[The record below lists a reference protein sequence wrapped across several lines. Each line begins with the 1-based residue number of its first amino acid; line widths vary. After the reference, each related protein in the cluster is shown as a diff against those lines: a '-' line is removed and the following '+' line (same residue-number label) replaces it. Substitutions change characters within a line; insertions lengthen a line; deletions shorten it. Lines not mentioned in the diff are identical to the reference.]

1 MPTECIPDSFD
12 FGTVERRVVVGAFDG
27 GTITSDAGAL
37 LLGQTDKAIRLVSRL
52 AECFQDGRNR
62 AFVVHQLPALLRQR
76 IFGIALGYEDIVD
89 HDQLR
94 HDPVLGVL
102 GGTVTAKRRDC
113 AALAGKS
120 TLNRLEHAAKVGSD
134 PYHKITHDP
143 AAIERLFVTLMMEA
157 HGADGPA
164 ESGLASGK
172 AGHAKRHENKPPRRL
187 IIDLDATH
195 DPIHGEQE
203 GRHFN
208 AFYDCHCYLPLY
220 VFAGRHLLA
229 AKLRGADKDAAD
241 GAKGE
246 IARIV
251 AQIRECWPHV
261 RIILRADSGFAR
273 DDLMAWCED
282 NGVDYIF
289 GLARNTRLVGAIK
302 RELVLA
308 RRASRRSG
316 RAERRFAILEKWDT
330 REGWAKPR
338 KVVAK
343 AEWTPDVEGVATK
356 VGKAN
361 PRFIVTSL
369 HWSDGDAATLY
380 EDIYCAR
387 GEMENRI
394 KECQADLFADRTSA
408 ASMRANQLRLW
419 FAAFAYVAMAALR
432 RIGLAGTELS
442 RATCGTIRLKLLKIG
457 ALISQ
462 SVRRVKIAFASS
474 CPQQATFAIAYHR
487 LRCAAA

>member
-1 MPTECIPDSFD
+1 MPTQCILDSFD
-12 FGTVERRVVVGAFDG
+12 FGSVERRTVVGAFDG

-37 LLGQTDKAIRLVSRL
+37 LLGQTDTAIRLVSRL
-52 AECFQDGRNR
+52 ADCFQDARCP
-62 AFVVHQLPALLRQR
+62 ALVVHQLPAMLSQR

-94 HDPVLGVL
+94 HDPVFGVL
-102 GGTVTAKRRDC
+102 GGALTSKRSDC

-143 AAIERLFVTLMMEA
+143 AAIERLFVTLMMDAYAPVGTGQLEA
-157 HGADGPA
+157 QQ
-164 ESGLASGK
+164 E
-172 AGHAKRHENKPPRRL
+172 PPRRL

-208 AFYDCHCYLPLY
+208 AFYDCYCYLPLY

-229 AKLRGADKDAAD
+229 AKLRSADKDAAD
-241 GAKGE
+241 GAKEE

-251 AQIRECWPHV
+251 AQIRARWPDV

-273 DDLMAWCED
+273 DDLMEWCE
-282 NGVDYIF
+282 NNSVDYIF
-289 GLARNTRLVGAIK
+289 GLARNVRLVGAIK

-316 RAERRFAILEKWDT
+316 RAERRFAVLENWDT
-330 REGWAKPR
+330 REGWARPR

-343 AEWTPDVEGVATK
+343 AEWLDD
-356 VGKAN
+356 KAN

-369 HWSDGDAATLY
+369 HWSDGDARKLY

-394 KECQADLFADRTSA
+394 KECQADLFAGRTSA

-432 RIGLAGTELS
+432 RIGLAGTELA

-457 ALISQ
+457 ALITT
-462 SVRRVKIAFASS
+462 SVRRVKVAFASS

-487 LRCAAA
+487 LRSVAA

>member
-1 MPTECIPDSFD
+1 MPTECNRDSLE
-12 FGTVERRVVVGAFDG
+12 FGTVERRNVVGAFDG

-37 LLGQTDKAIRLVSRL
+37 LLGQTDQAIRLVSRL
-52 AECFQDGRNR
+52 ANCFQDGRNP
-62 AFVVHQLPALLRQR
+62 AFVVHQLPAMLRQR

-102 GGTVTAKRRDC
+102 GGALTSKRSDC

-143 AAIERLFVTLMMEA
+143 AAIERLFVTLMMDDHDE
-157 HGADGPA
+157 
-164 ESGLASGK
+164 
-172 AGHAKRHENKPPRRL
+172 PPRRL
-187 IIDLDATH
+187 TIDIDATH

-208 AFYDCHCYLPLY
+208 AFYDCYCYLPLY
-220 VFAGRHLLA
+220 IFCGRHLLA

-241 GAKGE
+241 GAKPE

-251 AQIRECWPHV
+251 DQIRGRWPDV

-273 DDLMAWCED
+273 DDLMEWCES

-289 GLARNTRLVGAIK
+289 GLARNVRLVGAIK

-316 RAERRFAILEKWDT
+316 RAERRFAVLDNWDT
-330 REGWAKPR
+330 RDGWAQPR

-343 AEWTPDVEGVATK
+343 AEWTE
-356 VGKAN
+356 GKAN

-369 HWSDGDAATLY
+369 HWSDGDARKLY

-394 KECQADLFADRTSA
+394 KECQADLFAGRTSA
-408 ASMRANQLRLW
+408 ATMRANQLRLW
-419 FAAFAYVAMAALR
+419 FAAFAYVVMAALR
-432 RIGLAGTELS
+432 RIGLIGTDLS

-457 ALISQ
+457 ALITT
-462 SVRRVKIAFASS
+462 SVRRVKVAFASS
-474 CPQQATFAIAYHR
+474 CPYQATFVIAHHR
-487 LRCAAA
+487 LRSAAA

>member
-1 MPTECIPDSFD
+1 MPTECNRDSLE
-12 FGTVERRVVVGAFDG
+12 FGTVERRNVVGAFDG

-37 LLGQTDKAIRLVSRL
+37 LLGQTDQAIRLVSRL
-52 AECFQDGRNR
+52 ANCFQDGRNP
-62 AFVVHQLPALLRQR
+62 AFVVHQLPAMLRQR

-102 GGTVTAKRRDC
+102 GGALTSKRSDC

-143 AAIERLFVTLMMEA
+143 AAIERLFVTLMMDDHDE
-157 HGADGPA
+157 
-164 ESGLASGK
+164 
-172 AGHAKRHENKPPRRL
+172 PPRRL
-187 IIDLDATH
+187 TIDIDATH

-208 AFYDCHCYLPLY
+208 AFYDCYCYLPLY
-220 VFAGRHLLA
+220 IFCGRHLLA

-241 GAKGE
+241 GAKPE

-251 AQIRECWPHV
+251 DQIRGRWPDV

-273 DDLMAWCED
+273 DDLMEWCEE

-289 GLARNTRLVGAIK
+289 GLARNVRLVGAIK

-316 RAERRFAILEKWDT
+316 RAERRFAVLDNWDT
-330 REGWAKPR
+330 RDGWAQPR

-343 AEWTPDVEGVATK
+343 AEWTE
-356 VGKAN
+356 GKAN

-369 HWSDGDAATLY
+369 HWSDGDARKLY

-394 KECQADLFADRTSA
+394 KECQADLFAGRTSA
-408 ASMRANQLRLW
+408 ATMRANQLRLW
-419 FAAFAYVAMAALR
+419 FAAFAYVVMAALR
-432 RIGLAGTELS
+432 RIGLVGTDLS

-457 ALISQ
+457 ALITI
-462 SVRRVKIAFASS
+462 SVRRVKVAFASS
-474 CPQQATFAIAYHR
+474 CPYQATFVIAHHR
-487 LRCAAA
+487 LRSAAA

>member
-1 MPTECIPDSFD
+1 MPTECNRDSFD
-12 FGTVERRVVVGAFDG
+12 FGTVERRIVVGAFDG

-37 LLGQTDKAIRLVSRL
+37 LLGQTDKAIGLVSRL
-52 AECFQDGRNR
+52 AACFQDARCP
-62 AFVVHQLPALLRQR
+62 ALTVHALPALLSQR

-102 GGTVTAKRRDC
+102 GGTLTAKRSNC

-120 TLNRLEHAAKVGSD
+120 TLNRLEHAAKVGAD

-143 AAIERLFVTLMMEA
+143 AAIERLFVTLMLEA
-157 HGADGPA
+157 HDA
-164 ESGLASGK
+164 
-172 AGHAKRHENKPPRRL
+172 PPRQL
-187 IIDLDATH
+187 IIDIDATH

-203 GRHFN
+203 GGHFN
-208 AFYDCHCYLPLY
+208 AFYDCYCYLPLY
-220 VFAGRHLLA
+220 IFAGRHLLA
-229 AKLRGADKDAAD
+229 AKLRSADKDAAD
-241 GAKGE
+241 GAKE
-246 IARIV
+246 EVARIV
-251 AQIRECWPHV
+251 AQIRESWPEV

-273 DDLMAWCED
+273 DDLMKWCEN
-282 NGVDYIF
+282 NGVDFIF
-289 GLARNTRLVGAIK
+289 GLARNVRLVGAIK

-308 RRASRRSG
+308 RRASQRSG
-316 RAERRFAILEKWDT
+316 RAERRFAVLEDWDT
-330 REGWAKPR
+330 REGWARPR

-343 AEWTPDVEGVATK
+343 AEWTEGK
-356 VGKAN
+356 SN

-369 HWSDGDAATLY
+369 HWTDGDARKLY

-394 KECQADLFADRTSA
+394 KECQSDLFAGRTSA

-432 RIGLAGTELS
+432 RIGLLGTELAQ
-442 RATCGTIRLKLLKIG
+442 ATCGTIRLKLLKIG
-457 ALISQ
+457 ALITT
-462 SVRRVKIAFASS
+462 SVRRVRIAFASS
-474 CPQQATFAIAYHR
+474 CPHQATFAIAQER
-487 LRCAAA
+487 LRRAAA

>member
-1 MPTECIPDSFD
+1 MPTECNPDSFE
-12 FGTVERRVVVGAFDG
+12 FGTVERRQIVGSFDG
-27 GTITSDAGAL
+27 GEITSDAGAL
-37 LLGQTDKAIRLVSRL
+37 LLGETDKAIGLVSRL
-52 AECFQDGRNR
+52 AGCFQDARCP
-62 AFVVHQLPALLRQR
+62 ALTVHQLPAMLSQR

-102 GGTVTAKRRDC
+102 GNCLTSKRSDC
-113 AALAGKS
+113 APLAGKS
-120 TLNRLEHAAKVGSD
+120 TLNRLEHAAKVGAD

-143 AAIERLFVTLMMEA
+143 AAIERLFVTLMIEA
-157 HGADGPA
+157 HD
-164 ESGLASGK
+164 E
-172 AGHAKRHENKPPRRL
+172 PPRRL
-187 IIDLDATH
+187 TIDLDATH

-208 AFYDCHCYLPLY
+208 AFYDCYCYLPLY
-220 VFAGRHLLA
+220 IFAGRHLLA
-229 AKLRGADKDAAD
+229 AKLRSADTDAAD
-241 GAKGE
+241 GAKDE

-251 AQIRECWPHV
+251 AQIRERWPDV

-273 DDLMAWCED
+273 DDLMNWCET

-289 GLARNTRLVGAIK
+289 GLARNVRLVGAIK

-316 RAERRFAILEKWDT
+316 RAERRFAILENWDT

-343 AEWTPDVEGVATK
+343 AEWLDD
-356 VGKAN
+356 KAN

-369 HWSDGDAATLY
+369 HWSDGDARKLY

-394 KECQADLFADRTSA
+394 KECQSDLFAGRTSA

-419 FAAFAYVAMAALR
+419 FAAFAYVVMAALR
-432 RIGLAGTELS
+432 RIGLIGTELS

-457 ALISQ
+457 ALITT

-474 CPQQATFAIAYHR
+474 CPYQAVFAIAHQR
-487 LRCAAA
+487 LRCIVLEARLRYDAA

>member
-1 MPTECIPDSFD
+1 MPTECNPDSFD
-12 FGTVERRVVVGAFDG
+12 FGTVERRIVVGAFDG
-27 GTITSDAGAL
+27 GEITSDAVAL

-52 AECFQDGRNR
+52 AGCFQDGRSP
-62 AFVVHQLPALLRQR
+62 AFIVHKLPALLSQR

-102 GGTVTAKRRDC
+102 GGTLTRKRSNC

-120 TLNRLEHAAKVGSD
+120 TLNRLEHAAKVGAD

-143 AAIERLFVTLMMEA
+143 AAIERLFVTLMLEA
-157 HGADGPA
+157 HGVDVG
-164 ESGLASGK
+164 GQQ
-172 AGHAKRHENKPPRRL
+172 KRAWNEPPRQL

-208 AFYDCHCYLPLY
+208 AFYDCYCYLPLY
-220 VFAGRHLLA
+220 IFAGRHLLA
-229 AKLRGADKDAAD
+229 AKLRSAGKDAAD
-241 GAKGE
+241 GAKEE

-251 AQIRECWPHV
+251 SQIRERWPNV

-273 DDLMAWCED
+273 DDLMNWCENHD
-282 NGVDYIF
+282 IDFIF
-289 GLARNTRLVGAIK
+289 GLARNVRLVGAIK

-316 RAERRFAILEKWDT
+316 RAERRFAVLEDWDT
-330 REGWAKPR
+330 REGWARPR

-343 AEWTPDVEGVATK
+343 AEWTE
-356 VGKAN
+356 GKAN

-369 HWSDGDAATLY
+369 HWSDGDARKLY

-394 KECQADLFADRTSA
+394 KECQSDLFAGRTSA

-419 FAAFAYVAMAALR
+419 FAAFAYVVLAALR
-432 RIGLAGTELS
+432 RIGLVGTELA

-457 ALISQ
+457 ALITK

-474 CPQQATFAIAYHR
+474 CPHQATFAIASHR
-487 LRCAAA
+487 LRRAAA